1 MYLYAGLHC
10 TAHCTAH
17 SSLHRSLLVVL
28 HQNAILNTDFALFL
42 NHVHDRAALKAAV
55 QAAMDRA
62 RQVTASFAILGDAVL
77 AAWPSWDV
85 PPTAT
90 AAQVLGPLIRWLPN
104 VMTSL
109 KEGPTPTAAV
119 YDGRGSSKGAW
130 QSVHCA
136 WLLLHGGWAVIPI
149 SMDGCHCFPFYSVLM
164 P

>member
-1 MYLYAGLHC
+1 MWVLFGLLSVLSPLSLLRLLVALHC
-10 TAHCTAH
+10 TAHCTARCTA
-17 SSLHRSLLVVL
+17 LLVSLLTALHCSLLTALVAL
-28 HQNAILNTDFALFL
+28 HQNAILNTDLALFL

-55 QAAMDRA
+55 QATMDRA

-119 YDGRGSSKGAW
+119 YNGRGSSKGA
-130 QSVHCA
+130 
-136 WLLLHGGWAVIPI
+136 
-149 SMDGCHCFPFYSVLM
+149 
-164 P
+164 